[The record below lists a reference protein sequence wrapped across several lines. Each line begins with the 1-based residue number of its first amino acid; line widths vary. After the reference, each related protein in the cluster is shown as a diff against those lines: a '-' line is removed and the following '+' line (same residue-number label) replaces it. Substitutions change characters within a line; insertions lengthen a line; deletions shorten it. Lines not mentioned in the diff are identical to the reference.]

1 MKKIVFIALLLS
13 STAVAQNDPNNFH
26 LDKEFEINPTGVIKL
41 YASDAKVQIN
51 GSSRE
56 KAHVKIDRQ
65 VTIKGWFFGNESF
78 GIDVNEEDGNLTI
91 REKRQSVSG
100 IIGFYSE
107 KYTIVLELPSS
118 ASIAVHGDDGD
129 YKVKNINGVISFDLD
144 DADVE
149 LTDCGGSDF
158 SFKMDDGDVTM
169 NHGKGKLQLDGD
181 DADVKIANG
190 SFESIEATI
199 DDGDLVIETSLV
211 EEGKYYIKAEDGLV
225 LLTVLKG
232 GGKFD
237 VRHEDGRIVVEGKF
251 ELLQE
256 NENHKQFGLA
266 QGTARV
272 EIRADDA
279 KVKLIGR

>member
-1 MKKIVFIALLLS
+1 MQKIVLIALIVCSNAL
-13 STAVAQNDPNNFH
+13 AQNDPNNFH
-26 LDKEFEINPTGVIKL
+26 LDKEFKINPTGVIKL
-41 YASDAKVQIN
+41 FASDAKVQIT

-65 VTIKGWFFGNESF
+65 VTTKGWVFGSESF
-78 GIDVNEEDGNLTI
+78 SIDVNEEDGNLTI
-91 REKRQSVSG
+91 REKPHSVSG

-107 KYTIVLELPSS
+107 KYTVVLELPSL

-169 NHGKGKLQLDGD
+169 NRGKGKLQLDGD
-181 DADVKIANG
+181 DADVKITNG
-190 SFESIEATI
+190 NFEMIVASI
-199 DDGDLVIETSLV
+199 DDGSLLIETSLKDD
-211 EEGKYYIKAEDGLV
+211 GKYYIKGEDGLV
-225 LLTVLKG
+225 SLTILGG

-237 VRHEDGRIVVEGKF
+237 VRHDDGRIVAEGKF
-251 ELLQE
+251 ELIQDT
-256 NENHKQFGLA
+256 ENHKQFGLA
-266 QGTARV
+266 QGTAKV

-279 KVKLIGR
+279 KVQLVSR